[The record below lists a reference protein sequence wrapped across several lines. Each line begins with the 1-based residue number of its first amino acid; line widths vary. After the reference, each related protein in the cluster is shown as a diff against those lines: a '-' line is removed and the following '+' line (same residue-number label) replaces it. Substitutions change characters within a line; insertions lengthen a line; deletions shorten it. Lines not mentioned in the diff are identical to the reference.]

1 MEKVRLTIVATLEAK
16 PGKEAQLRTEL
27 LRLVAPTREE
37 QGCVQYDLHESNE
50 QPGLFL
56 FFENWVSASDLETH
70 LQSPH
75 ISVLRSK
82 EAELLAK
89 PVHITHWT
97 RIA

>member
-1 MEKVRLTIVATLEAK
+1 MEKVFLTIVATLEAK

-37 QGCVQYDLHESNE
+37 QGCIQYDLHESNE

-56 FFENWVSASDLETH
+56 FFENWVTASDLEDH
-70 LQSPH
+70 LKSSH
-75 ISVLRSK
+75 IATLRGK
-82 EAELLAK
+82 EAELLVK
-89 PVHITHWT
+89 PVAITRWT